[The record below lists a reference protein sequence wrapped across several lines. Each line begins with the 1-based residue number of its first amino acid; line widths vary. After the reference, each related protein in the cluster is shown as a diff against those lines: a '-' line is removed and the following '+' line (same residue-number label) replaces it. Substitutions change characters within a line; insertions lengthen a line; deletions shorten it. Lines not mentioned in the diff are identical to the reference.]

1 MQPCVSNRLSA
12 KETDEGHAPFFWHCR
27 LPPDFVSK
35 PQIRQKLNLHTISI
49 VTKNGG
55 FVNSKTGEFA
65 LSEQKCRPAFQTERH
80 FAQ

>member
-1 MQPCVSNRLSA
+1 MKAMP
-12 KETDEGHAPFFWHCR
+12 PFFWRSR
-27 LPPDFVSK
+27 LPPDYFKTQNPS
-35 PQIRQKLNLHTISI
+35 KLNLHTVSI

-65 LSEQKCRPAFQTERH
+65 LSEQKCRPAFRAERH

>member
-1 MQPCVSNRLSA
+1 LFQNPNPS
-12 KETDEGHAPFFWHCR
+12 
-27 LPPDFVSK
+27 
-35 PQIRQKLNLHTISI
+35 KLNLHTVSI

-65 LSEQKCRPAFQTERH
+65 LSEQKCRPAFRTERH

>member
-1 MQPCVSNRLSA
+1 VYKTAFPR
-12 KETDEGHAPFFWHCR
+12 R
-27 LPPDFVSK
+27 K
-35 PQIRQKLNLHTISI
+35 PMKAMPLFSGTAGCFLTCFKTPNPSKLNLHTISI

-65 LSEQKCRPAFQTERH
+65 ISEQKCRPAFQTERH

>member
-1 MQPCVSNRLSA
+1 MKAMPLFSGTVGCLLTCFKTPNPS
-12 KETDEGHAPFFWHCR
+12 
-27 LPPDFVSK
+27 
-35 PQIRQKLNLHTISI
+35 KLNLHTISI

-65 LSEQKCRPAFQTERH
+65 LSEQNCRPAFQTERH